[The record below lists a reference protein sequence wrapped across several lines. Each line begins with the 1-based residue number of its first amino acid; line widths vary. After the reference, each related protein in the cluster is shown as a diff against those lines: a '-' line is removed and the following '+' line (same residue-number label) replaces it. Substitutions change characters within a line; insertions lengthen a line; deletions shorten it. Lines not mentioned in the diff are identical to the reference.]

1 MKFGKVYI
9 EWVRYL
15 KKNGLYAR
23 YMYEYSRINEYLN
36 IRDAL
41 IKSGEY
47 YSSEDTRKKVREL
60 NHRFLNSR
68 DIIITVDKGD
78 SFTFKN
84 LRDGILNL
92 MWYRND
98 IFDYSYSRFD
108 WMRQVDNFGEENG
121 YVHRYTHI
129 DPMPYGEMYFDI
141 PAPSYAVTTERIA
154 NSTRLANRS
163 RHEDAHVG
171 QWYDRFYNRGRNNNI
186 NNNRWRR

>member
-9 EWVRYL
+9 KWVQFL

-36 IRDAL
+36 IRDAF

-47 YSSEDTRKKVREL
+47 YSSEYTRKKVREL

-78 SFTFKN
+78 SFTFNN
-84 LRDGILNL
+84 LRDGIWNL

-98 IFDYSYSRFD
+98 IFDYSYSPFD
-108 WMRQVDNFGEENG
+108 WMRQVDKFGKENG
-121 YVHRYTHI
+121 YSYIYSHT
-129 DPMPYGEMYFDI
+129 DPMPYGEMYFNI
-141 PAPSYAVTTERIA
+141 PTPLELDAVRTA
-154 NSTRLANRS
+154 NTRHANRP
-163 RHEDAHVG
+163 RHEDAHAG